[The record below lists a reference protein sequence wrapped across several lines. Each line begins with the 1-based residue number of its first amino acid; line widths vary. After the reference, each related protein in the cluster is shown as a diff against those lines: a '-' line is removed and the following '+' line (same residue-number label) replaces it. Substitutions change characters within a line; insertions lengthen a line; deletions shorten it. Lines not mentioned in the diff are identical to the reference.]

1 MAETLRGNLSDTIN
15 ELNKLLLLSVT
26 EEEDTRLRQLR
37 RVYKNL
43 WEETIL
49 KDLQANSAELQPAI
63 ASLQEARQAAV
74 EAVQDSQ
81 KVAGAID
88 KAVKAAKAVDKI
100 VQTGMGLL
108 A

>member
-15 ELNKLLLLSVT
+15 ELNKLLLLSVS
-26 EEEDTRLRQLR
+26 EEEDKRLRQLR

-49 KDLQANSAELQPAI
+49 KDLQANSAELQSAI

-74 EAVQDSQ
+74 EAVEDSQ
-81 KVAGAID
+81 KVTGAIE
-88 KAVKAAKAVDKI
+88 KAIKAAKTVDKI
-100 VQTGMGLL
+100 VQTGMDLL